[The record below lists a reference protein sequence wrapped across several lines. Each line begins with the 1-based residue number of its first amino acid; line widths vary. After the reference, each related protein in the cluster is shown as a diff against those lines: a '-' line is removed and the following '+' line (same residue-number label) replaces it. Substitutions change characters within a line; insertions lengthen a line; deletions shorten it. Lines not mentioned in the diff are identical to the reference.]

1 MSSRYSANQYD
12 DAFNPKRLQN
22 WCLTKPEFKAP
33 TARKGCTKFVADNNG
48 HLLPGTVK
56 KGSAWPEFKG
66 TWDLPARIPVQKIN
80 PTSRSVEGI
89 QRLRAWGLDPD
100 VMTPGPPRGSKI
112 TDASPNPNKKDSKCV
127 LQNEAISSSVRP
139 STAESQT
146 ASQSRPVTADS
157 KTGKHRVKIQ
167 AEGVSSVTSAD
178 KPESQRAMSSL
189 RPTTGESNSK

>member
-33 TARKGCTKFVADNNG
+33 TARKGSTKFVADSNG

-56 KGSAWPEFKG
+56 KGSAWPDFKG

-89 QRLRAWGLDPD
+89 KRLRAWGFDPD
-100 VMTPGPPRGSKI
+100 HVGTPGPPPGSKI
-112 TDASPNPNKKDSKCV
+112 TDASPNPSKNAEGV
-127 LQNEAISSSVRP
+127 QQNDAISSSVRP
-139 STAESQT
+139 PTAETQT
-146 ASQSRPVTADS
+146 TSQSRPDTADS
-157 KTGKHRVKIQ
+157 KTGKRVKMQ
-167 AEGVSSVTSAD
+167 AQVSSVTNAG
-178 KPESQRAMSSL
+178 KPE
-189 RPTTGESNSK
+189 TSKPENQTAREQCFL